1 MAGLMVARNCAAGH
15 AFWAENGK
23 KRGGFGGTRLG
34 YTGRMTTRQALHDL
48 VDDLPED
55 VLGEAERSL
64 ARLKAHAVDPV
75 LEALRNAP
83 VDDEPLTARER
94 ARNRKP

>member
-1 MAGLMVARNCAAGH
+1 
-15 AFWAENGK
+15 
-23 KRGGFGGTRLG
+23 
-34 YTGRMTTRQALHDL
+34 MTTRQSLHDL

-64 ARLKAHAVDPV
+64 ARLKAHASDPF

-83 VDDEPLTARER
+83 IDDEPLTPQER
-94 ARNRKP
+94 ARVDRAWESLERLGSIPDSEIDRILDA

>member
-1 MAGLMVARNCAAGH
+1 
-15 AFWAENGK
+15 
-23 KRGGFGGTRLG
+23 
-34 YTGRMTTRQALHDL
+34 MTTRQALHDL

-83 VDDEPLTARER
+83 VDDEPLTAREAEALR
-94 ARNRKP
+94 RWEAGKLGGRLYTEGELEQLLSGEGA